1 MPPRLVPLR
10 HLLDDVAFLKG
21 IDRGERLLAKLLA
34 LVLGIVTLV
43 AAAQIGFE
51 TLAAILNP
59 SSHWVGTRLTVT
71 LGHFLDILIALE
83 VLQNITAYLRRGVV
97 QIELVLATAIT
108 AVARKVIVLPP
119 GSEDKPQLL
128 ISLGFTALF
137 LTAAWWLVQHSLIRQ
152 QKAKSQSLAKT
163 KPAKS
168 SQEQDRWPPADAAD
182 GERSTPYP
190 HG

>member
-1 MPPRLVPLR
+1 M
-10 HLLDDVAFLKG
+10 
-21 IDRGERLLAKLLA
+21 
-34 LVLGIVTLV
+34 
-43 AAAQIGFE
+43 
-51 TLAAILNP
+51 
-59 SSHWVGTRLTVT
+59 
-71 LGHFLDILIALE
+71 
-83 VLQNITAYLRRGVV
+83 LQNITGYLRRGVV

-119 GSEDKPQLL
+119 GSDDKPQLL

-152 QKAKSQSLAKT
+152 QKAKNQPLAKT
-163 KPAKS
+163 RRSRS
-168 SQEQDRWPPADAAD
+168 SQDLDRLPPADAAD